1 MKRFISLVLNNPYK
15 VAITF
20 LILSFFSTISI
31 LNNLSI
37 NTSTNSLIDNNL
49 QFKKNQKKLKDNFKV
64 LNNNVLV
71 RIKGNNSNNVNLTYQ
86 SIIKRIESR
95 EEFNFFYSPNFDK
108 FFQENFFF
116 MLNDEQKSDFIN
128 QLYEFQPFLSEMNN
142 NPKLEG
148 FNNFI
153 ELLIENKM
161 FDELENLT
169 YVFKNF
175 LKSLE
180 NNKNVDWKGILK
192 QDLNEIYILISVDQN
207 YLDKNGFDQTYN
219 FFGEIVKNFSS
230 ENLDI
235 EFTGGLVLDYEEIG
249 SVSSGV
255 LFSGFLSLLL
265 VAVILFAAL
274 KELRLILS
282 LILSIIIGLIITTGI
297 TSLTVGSLNLISVA
311 FAVLFI
317 GLSVDFGIQIFL
329 RILENNNKKKIFL
342 NLS

>member
-1 MKRFISLVLNNPYK
+1 
-15 VAITF
+15 
-20 LILSFFSTISI
+20 
-31 LNNLSI
+31 
-37 NTSTNSLIDNNL
+37 
-49 QFKKNQKKLKDNFKV
+49 
-64 LNNNVLV
+64 
-71 RIKGNNSNNVNLTYQ
+71 
-86 SIIKRIESR
+86 
-95 EEFNFFYSPNFDK
+95 
-108 FFQENFFF
+108 

-180 NNKNVDWKGILK
+180 NNKKVDWKGILK

-317 GLSVDFGIQIFL
+317 GLSVDFGIQIF
-329 RILENNNKKKIFL
+329 
-342 NLS
+342 

>member
-1 MKRFISLVLNNPYK
+1 
-15 VAITF
+15 
-20 LILSFFSTISI
+20 
-31 LNNLSI
+31 
-37 NTSTNSLIDNNL
+37 
-49 QFKKNQKKLKDNFKV
+49 
-64 LNNNVLV
+64 
-71 RIKGNNSNNVNLTYQ
+71 
-86 SIIKRIESR
+86 
-95 EEFNFFYSPNFDK
+95 
-108 FFQENFFF
+108 

-180 NNKNVDWKGILK
+180 NNKKVDWKGILK

-329 RILENNNKKKIFL
+329 RILENNNKKKKIFL